1 MDRGPIVFMNSAA
14 GFNAGFTGRSQSFA
28 KLQRKSHGEQS
39 LFPKEAVAWIE
50 EASLR
55 TLSSSGQPFFGR
67 PLRSR
72 SWRTVFFLQAVPL
85 PRKTPGR

>member
-1 MDRGPIVFMNSAA
+1 MNSAA

-28 KLQRKSHGEQS
+28 KLPQSSCTREQS

-55 TLSSSGQPFFGR
+55 TLSSSGQPFFLVRATFPSGVGR
-67 PLRSR
+67 V
-72 SWRTVFFLQAVPL
+72 T
-85 PRKTPGR
+85 